1 MIPTRVSVTISF
13 LYIHIFNQCVV
24 SSDKFIISE
33 RLVDKH
39 IMEDA
44 RPVQNISYGD
54 ILSRFKTAQRTPNFG
69 SIYRSTHSFLVTSN
83 RKITLEELQ
92 RVSKNKSKNTKKIE
106 VNSTDLKPK
115 PVVVINLMITR
126 NKSDPY
132 MVINCKFSN
141 EATFEL
147 DGMVTEERQN
157 SKYFINHLFNAQ
169 LKSAEICH
177 GFQSMRPA
185 RTCS

>member
-1 MIPTRVSVTISF
+1 MSR
-13 LYIHIFNQCVV
+13 
-24 SSDKFIISE
+24 DKFIISD
-33 RLVDKH
+33 RLVNKH

-44 RPVQNISYGD
+44 RPVQNIPKEN
-54 ILSRFKTAQRTPNFG
+54 ILSRFNVSQRTPNFG

-83 RKITLEELQ
+83 RTITLKDLE
-92 RVSKNKSKNTKKIE
+92 RVSKYKSKDTKKIE

-115 PVVVINLMITR
+115 PVVVINLRITK
-126 NKSDPY
+126 NKREPY
-132 MVINCKFSN
+132 MVIYCEFSN

-147 DGMVTEERQN
+147 DGMVTEDKERHTK
-157 SKYFINHLFNAQ
+157 KYFINHLFNAQ